1 MMAKSLATL
10 SGTSA
15 LLSSTIR
22 RSQGEMARIQGE
34 VASGRR
40 ADIGL
45 QIGSASTTLVSFRQE
60 VSVLRTAIDANNQI
74 AGRLD
79 ASQDALSSIVSNA
92 QAVLK
97 SAISARGNPQAR
109 EAAVQEAKGA
119 LQSIIDAT
127 NTSYDGTYVFAG
139 LNTQT
144 APFEDYF
151 ATPAPASKASFEAAF
166 SNAFGFQIDNPAA
179 QTISVSSMQTFLDSD
194 FAGLFGDAGWESN
207 WTSATP
213 QGTTSLISMRQT
225 ATASVS
231 AHAEAFRKIASSLVM
246 VAELGSASVNGAA
259 FDAVADLAAT
269 GLSEGIALMG
279 GLQSELGVVQMQTT
293 DATSVMSRRLDL
305 ANEEVSRTEQV
316 DLAELSVRLTTLMN
330 QLEATYAVTGRLQQ
344 LSLLNA
350 I

>member
-1 MMAKSLATL
+1 MMVKSLSTL
-10 SGTSA
+10 SATSV
-15 LLSSTIR
+15 LLSSTIQR
-22 RSQGEMARIQGE
+22 TQGEMARIQGE

-45 QIGSASTTLVSFRQE
+45 QVGSASATLVSFQQE
-60 VSVLRTAIDANNQI
+60 VSVLKTAIDANSQI

-79 ASQDALSSIVSNA
+79 ASQEALSSIVSNA
-92 QAVLK
+92 QAALK
-97 SAISARGNPQAR
+97 AVISARGNPQAR
-109 EAAVQEAKGA
+109 DVAVKQARGA
-119 LQSIIDAT
+119 LQSFIEAT
-127 NTSYDGTYVFAG
+127 NTSYEGTYIFGG

-151 ATPAPASKASFEAAF
+151 STPAPSSKASLEVAF
-166 SNAFGFQIDNPAA
+166 SGTFGIELDDPAA
-179 QTISVSSMQTFLDSD
+179 QTITVSSMQAFLDSD
-194 FAGLFGDAGWESN
+194 FAGLFDDAGWESN
-207 WTSATP
+207 WTSATS

-246 VAELGSASVNGAA
+246 VAEFGSASVNDAA

-279 GLQSELGVVQMQTT
+279 GLQSEMGVVQKQTA
-293 DATSVMSRRLDL
+293 DATSVMTRRLDL
-305 ANEEVSRTEQV
+305 ANEQVSQIEQV
-316 DLAELSVRLTTLMN
+316 DFTELSVRLNTLMN
-330 QLEATYAVTGRLQQ
+330 QLEATYVVTGRLQQ

>member
-1 MMAKSLATL
+1 MMAKSLSTL
-10 SGTSA
+10 SATSA

-22 RSQGEMARIQGE
+22 RSQGEMARLQGE

-40 ADIGL
+40 TDVGL
-45 QIGSASTTLVSFRQE
+45 QIGSASATLVSFHQE
-60 VSVLRTAIDANNQI
+60 VSVLKTAIDANNQI
-74 AGRLD
+74 AGRLA

-92 QAVLK
+92 QAALK
-97 SAISARGNPQAR
+97 SAVSARGNPQAR
-109 EAAVQEAKGA
+109 EVAAKEARGA
-119 LQSIIDAT
+119 LQSFIEAA
-127 NTSYDGTYVFAG
+127 NTSYGGVYIFGG

-151 ATPAPASKASFEAAF
+151 ATPEPASRVSFEAAF
-166 SNAFGFQIDNPAA
+166 SGAFGFEIDDPAA
-179 QTISVSSMQTFLDSD
+179 QTVSVSSMQAFLDSD
-194 FAGLFGDAGWESN
+194 FASLFGDAGWESN

-213 QGTTSLISMRQT
+213 QGTTSRISMRQT

-246 VAELGSASVNGAA
+246 VAELGSASVNDAA

-279 GLQSELGVVQMQTT
+279 GLQSGLGVMQEQTT

-316 DLAELSVRLTTLMN
+316 DLAELSVRLNTLMN

-344 LSLLNA
+344 LSLLNT